1 MTCRAI
7 RPTHNA
13 TGAGQRRLAPVV
25 VFLILVGVFLP
36 AVPAQDDSPVIELA
50 ICLDTSG
57 SMNAS
62 IDEARIHLWGIVD
75 DLSRLEPT
83 PRLRVALLSYG
94 SSRNPRESGWIR
106 IDRALTDDLDAV
118 SQSLFELQTGGS
130 EEYVAR
136 VVRVALDQ
144 LDWSEGDQA
153 VRLIF
158 VMGNEEAD
166 QDQVIEAEDLAID
179 AGRREITVHPIFVGG
194 GGGRNFQ
201 TWRSLSETLGVQ
213 VSTLKPGDRPE
224 GPASP
229 FDRELAS
236 SGQELSATYV
246 PYGEN
251 GAEAA
256 ENQKLQDENVEAL
269 GVSVAASRAITKA
282 GPLYQGGWD
291 LVDAVDSGRVFLEDV
306 PEEDLPTIMQAM
318 TLVEREDYLFRLAH
332 RRRELRERI
341 QALGEQREQHIE
353 SSRAS
358 GVRTEGDNLRRLVRR
373 TVQERV
379 EAQD

>member
-1 MTCRAI
+1 
-7 RPTHNA
+7 
-13 TGAGQRRLAPVV
+13 
-25 VFLILVGVFLP
+25 
-36 AVPAQDDSPVIELA
+36 
-50 ICLDTSG
+50 
-57 SMNAS
+57 MNAS

-94 SSRNPRESGWIR
+94 NSRNPRESGWIR
-106 IDRALTDDLDAV
+106 INRPLTDDLDAV
-118 SQSLFELQTGGS
+118 SRSLFELRTGGS
-130 EEYVAR
+130 EEYVER

-144 LDWSEGDQA
+144 LEWSEEDQA
-153 VRLIF
+153 VRMIF

-166 QDQVIEAEDLAID
+166 QDQAIDPEDLALD
-179 AGRREITVHPIFVGG
+179 AGRREIAVHPIYVGG
-194 GGGRNFQ
+194 GGGRNYQ

-213 VSTLKPGDRPE
+213 VATLRPGKRPE

-256 ENQKLQDENVEAL
+256 ENQILQDQNVESL

-282 GPLYQGGWD
+282 GPLYQGDWD

-306 PEEDLPTIMQAM
+306 PEEDLPAIMQAM
-318 TLVEREDYLFRLAH
+318 TPAERDDYLFRLAD
-332 RRRELRERI
+332 RRRELKDRI
-341 QALGEQREQHIE
+341 RSLGEQRERHIE
-353 SSRAS
+353 SSRAA
-358 GVRTEGDNLRRLVRR
+358 GVKATGDDLRRLVRR
-373 TVQERV
+373 TVRERA
-379 EAQD
+379 EAQGFEF